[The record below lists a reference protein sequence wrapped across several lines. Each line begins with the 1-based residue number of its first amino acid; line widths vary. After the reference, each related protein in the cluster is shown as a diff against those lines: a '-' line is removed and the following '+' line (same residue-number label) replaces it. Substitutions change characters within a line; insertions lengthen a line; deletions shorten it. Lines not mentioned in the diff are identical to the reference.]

1 MNVFRLNFSFGT
13 FDDMAQFVTWIKQA
27 SSKLEIPVA
36 ILGDL
41 QGPKFRTGEQ
51 ATETIELAVGAHLRL
66 AYASKASKALGTAEK
81 IFCPH
86 ENLMAALQVHSRI
99 LIYDGSMELC
109 VIEKHSPTEV
119 TCVVARG
126 GALRAH
132 KGLNVPS
139 VVVPF
144 PDLLEKD
151 KRDALWMLEQQLDYV
166 GQSFVQTADDVL
178 RLREFWRKNL
188 KPGQRLPLIIAKI
201 EKPQALDNLD
211 AVLAAADGLM
221 VARGDL
227 GVELSLE
234 LVPVAQK
241 RIIQKANAA
250 RKPVITATQMLQS
263 MTTEQVCS

>member
-1 MNVFRLNFSFGT
+1 MASFV
-13 FDDMAQFVTWIKQA
+13 QWIRAA
-27 SSKLEIPVA
+27 SAKLDSPAA

-51 ATETIELAVGAHLRL
+51 VNETIDLAVGHKIRL
-66 AYASKASKALGTAEK
+66 AYAPKTDQNAKGTAEK
-81 IFCPH
+81 IYCPH
-86 ENLMAALQVHSRI
+86 ENLMQALQPESSI
-99 LIYDGSMELC
+99 LIYDGAMELR
-109 VIEKHSPTEV
+109 VTEKHSPTEV
-119 TCVVARG
+119 TCVVVRG

-139 VVVPF
+139 VAVPF

-151 KRDALWMLEQQLDYV
+151 KRDALWMLGQQLDYV
-166 GQSFVQTADDVL
+166 GQSFVQTAADVI
-178 RLREFWRKNL
+178 RLREFWRANL
-188 KPGQRLPLIIAKI
+188 KEGQRIPLIIAKI
-201 EKPQALDNLD
+201 EKPQAMEDLDKILE
-211 AVLAAADGLM
+211 AADGLM

-234 LVPVAQK
+234 LVPIAQK

-263 MTTEQVCS
+263 MTTEQVKERE